1 MRLVKIKVVE
11 LTHFR
16 INLSKLTYTEDT
28 VCVRVG
34 LYQLTKELI
43 VKFTSVGCYT
53 WTLTKIL

>member
-1 MRLVKIKVVE
+1 MKLVKIKVVE

-16 INLSKLTYTEDT
+16 INLSKFTYAEDT

-34 LYQLTKELI
+34 LYQLTKEPI
-43 VKFTSVGCYT
+43 VKFSRVGCHT